1 MCNSDKRLGFFFNHS
16 IHETIHS
23 STASRTVLCTHQV
36 VSGSVHLMAPLDG
49 AMKLLVVVEL
59 LLDGCLIV
67 SPGSCFNQT
76 LEHQT
81 RRNMYFTNQNIWEK
95 DRRTIDSQL
104 SEAHMFSSDMSVV
117 FSNTCL
123 IWISCHQQVVAE
135 KQIGSGL
142 FFLWIYE
149 PVYWKHFRNPPEEN
163 WPKTLRQNKSF
174 FSFLFPTVCVASHNR
189 QLLRVLL

>member
-23 STASRTVLCTHQV
+23 STASSTVLCTHQV

-49 AMKLLVVVEL
+49 AVKLLVVVEL

-81 RRNMYFTNQNIWEK
+81 RRNMYFIYQNIWEK

-142 FFLWIYE
+142 FFSVNLWACLL
-149 PVYWKHFRNPPEEN
+149 
-163 WPKTLRQNKSF
+163 KTFQESTRRKLAQDFKTKQK
-174 FSFLFPTVCVASHNR
+174 FLFISVPHCVCGIT
-189 QLLRVLL
+189 